1 MIFKFR
7 NRSIA
12 RIFEGKAAGGDS
24 VSNPE
29 YLPVWHVD
37 IRVLLKVTFFFRMS
51 SKRWGEGQAYKIAA

>member
-12 RIFEGKAAGGDS
+12 RIFEGKAAGGRGGGDS

-37 IRVLLKVTFFFRMS
+37 IRVLLKVTFFFPD
-51 SKRWGEGQAYKIAA
+51 EQ